1 MVFEVTGTPKFF
13 ALLNS
18 LFLIHIS
25 KCTVN
30 NSDENKLKQ
39 ITKTLYSHLAD
50 GNVRFIWNI
59 CHCLTGSMAS
69 HSKSVVIRIFALG
82 FRYIVNI
89 I

>member
-1 MVFEVTGTPKFF
+1 MAFEVTGTPKFV
-13 ALLNS
+13 ALRNS

-39 ITKTLYSHLAD
+39 LTETLYSHLA
-50 GNVRFIWNI
+50 
-59 CHCLTGSMAS
+59 GSMAS

>member
-50 GNVRFIWNI
+50 GNVRFI
-59 CHCLTGSMAS
+59 
-69 HSKSVVIRIFALG
+69 
-82 FRYIVNI
+82 
-89 I
+89 